1 MKKSLLFL
9 LFIFNTFLSSAQTG
23 SIEVSSGG
31 FSFIPAFTSREP
43 NLILNAGTNPQRKLS
58 GHIMYMV
65 RLKNLTPTGIVLIS
79 RYKLINKK
87 FKVIAGLH
95 LPAMQVS
102 ENYQVTSIFGQE
114 LTLSY
119 PLTNNVL
126 MGAFFLNGRGRNN
139 DFKATFSS
147 VHANY
152 HKNKWNFLT
161 QMYYL
166 DLGDLTGVAETISYD
181 INSHF
186 QAKAFVNF
194 TPKDQFF
201 ISTVGLKYSL

>member
-1 MKKSLLFL
+1 MKNRLLFFVL
-9 LFIFNTFLSSAQTG
+9 IFLPFLSPAQTG

-43 NLILNAGTNPQRKLS
+43 NLILNAGTNPKKRLS
-58 GHIMYMV
+58 AHIMYMV
-65 RLKNLTPTGIVLIS
+65 RMKSITPTGIVLIS
-79 RYKLINKK
+79 RYKLINQK
-87 FKVIAGLH
+87 FKAIVGLH
-95 LPAMQVS
+95 FPAMQVS

-119 PLTNNVL
+119 PIANNVL
-126 MGAFFLNGRGRNN
+126 LGAFFLHGKGRNN

-152 HKNKWNFLT
+152 QRNKWNFLT

-181 INSHF
+181 INTHF

-201 ISTVGLKYSL
+201 ISTVGLKYTL

>member
-65 RLKNLTPTGIVLIS
+65 RLKSLTPTGIILIS

-87 FKVIAGLH
+87 FKAIAGLH

>member
-1 MKKSLLFL
+1 MKKNLIIYTMML
-9 LFIFNTFLSSAQTG
+9 IPFLSLAQTG
-23 SIEVSSGG
+23 SIELSSGG
-31 FSFIPAFTSREP
+31 FSFIPSFTSREP
-43 NLILNAGTNPQRKLS
+43 NLILHAGTNPQKKLS
-58 GHIMYMV
+58 AHIMYMV
-65 RLKNLTPTGIVLIS
+65 RWKSFTPTGIVLIS
-79 RYKLINKK
+79 RYKLINQK
-87 FKVIAGLH
+87 FKAIAGLH

-119 PLTNNVL
+119 PVSNKLL
-126 MGAFFLNGRGRNN
+126 LGAFFLHGKGRNT
-139 DFKATFSS
+139 DFQAMFSS

-152 HKNKWNFLT
+152 QKNKWNFLT

-166 DLGDLTGVAETISYD
+166 DLGDLTGIAETISYD
-181 INSHF
+181 INTHF

>member
-1 MKKSLLFL
+1 MKNRLLFFVL
-9 LFIFNTFLSSAQTG
+9 IFLPFLSPAQTG

-43 NLILNAGTNPQRKLS
+43 NLILNAGTNPQKRLS
-58 GHIMYMV
+58 AHIMYMV
-65 RLKNLTPTGIVLIS
+65 RLKSITPTGIVLIS
-79 RYKLINKK
+79 RYKLINHK
-87 FKVIAGLH
+87 FKAIVGLH

-119 PLTNNVL
+119 PLSNNVL
-126 MGAFFLNGRGRNN
+126 LGGFFLHGKGRNN
-139 DFKATFSS
+139 DFKAIFSS

-152 HKNKWNFLT
+152 QRNKWNFLT

-181 INSHF
+181 INTHF
-186 QAKAFVNF
+186 QAKAFVNY

-201 ISTVGLKYSL
+201 ISTVGLKYTL